1 MWNSIKTFFFGLGS
15 GIIALLSIFFF
26 FLSRKSEEYKGKGDR
41 LKEKQKDMERKR
53 DSMAS
58 EKAMKDIEKV
68 IKKKKEALD
77 ENSIHDLTRKFNDT
91 FNR

>member
-1 MWNSIKTFFFGLGS
+1 MFNSIKVFFFGLGS

-26 FLSRKSEEYKGKGDR
+26 FLSKKSEDYKGKGNR
-41 LKEKQKDMERKR
+41 LKEKGKNMERKK

-58 EKAMKDIEKV
+58 EKALRDIEKT
-68 IKKKKEALD
+68 IKKKKEKLN